1 MEEDPQ
7 ISEEEAEDREWIE
20 SLEYVIENS
29 GRERASDLLKKLRI
43 YSQKK
48 GVRIPYTSN
57 TPYVNTIALE
67 DQPRYPGDYEIER
80 NIRSIIRWNAMAMV
94 VRANRIDDGI
104 GGHISTYASAA
115 TLYEI
120 GFHHFFRAADKRREG
135 DMIYFQGHASPGIYA
150 RAFLEGTVS
159 IEQMRNFRRELGG
172 DGLSSYPHPW
182 LMPGFWQ
189 FSHGFNGPLSHD
201 GDLPGPASTDTLR
214 TGDLSPKPTP
224 RCGHLSGKG
233 KRFNV
238 NIIMK
243 RFESNLR
250 KIPSTISVS
259 TFARNQCPNI
269 IVICTRFS
277 MSLPSFFLI

>member
-1 MEEDPQ
+1 MVAPCCEFPRGPASPRFVQTMEEDPQ

-29 GRERASDLLKKLRI
+29 GRERASDLLRKLRI

-120 GFHHFFRAADKRREG
+120 GFHHFFRAGDERSRNYLRRE
-135 DMIYFQGHASPGIYA
+135 AVLKSA
-150 RAFLEGTVS
+150 EVS
-159 IEQMRNFRRELGG
+159 YE
-172 DGLSSYPHPW
+172 
-182 LMPGFWQ
+182 
-189 FSHGFNGPLSHD
+189 
-201 GDLPGPASTDTLR
+201 A
-214 TGDLSPKPTP
+214 
-224 RCGHLSGKG
+224 
-233 KRFNV
+233 
-238 NIIMK
+238 
-243 RFESNLR
+243 
-250 KIPSTISVS
+250 
-259 TFARNQCPNI
+259 
-269 IVICTRFS
+269 
-277 MSLPSFFLI
+277 